1 MGLARRDL
9 LIGLAGLPLA
19 AVLADPRLARAAA
32 ASLETV
38 TISTA
43 GGRSVSAALGVPA
56 ALPAPAVILVHE
68 WWGLN
73 DQIKSV
79 AAALAET
86 GYLAVA
92 IDLYDGQV
100 TDDPQTARGLVG
112 AVDAGAATDTCA
124 SWVNWL
130 RSHED
135 GTGKVGTVGWCFGG
149 GWSLN
154 ASLAA
159 PVDATVVYY
168 GSVKKGRGRLAALGG
183 AGARPL
189 RHPRQVD
196 QPSYGGRFRVR
207 DGGGRQERRE
217 PLVRGRSRLRQPDQ
231 RPLRRGG
238 RRPRLAAHLGLLPSP
253 SCVRGAQP
261 CAVRR
266 YEALLS
272 RGRDSKA
279 RPSRGFSSKSSASF
293 SVMVPPS
300 CSASVSVT
308 ARR

>member
-159 PVDATVVYY
+159 PVDATIVYY
-168 GSVKKGRGRLAALGG
+168 GSVKKGRERLAAL
-183 AGARPL
+183 AGPVLGHFATRDKWIN
-189 RHPRQVD
+189 QAMVD
-196 QPSYGGRFRVR
+196 GFESEMAAAGKSAESHWYEADHGFAN
-207 DGGGRQERRE
+207 
-217 PLVRGRSRLRQPDQ
+217 PDQ
-231 RPLRRGG
+231 CPLRRGG

-261 CAVRR
+261 CAVRC

-272 RGRDSKA
+272 RGRDPKA
-279 RPSRGFSSKSSASF
+279 RSSRGFSSKSSASF

-308 ARR
+308 AWR